1 LRRDRAF
8 LLAGLLAAAVYFAAL
23 LAGSPVLCLLTKPV
37 PALLLAAWMLPEASR
52 VARLVTIGLLLS
64 ALGDL
69 LLEISPDLFIAGL
82 GAFLVAHLAYVGAF
96 LEQTRQPAM
105 RFALPVACFGA
116 VSFLWLL
123 PKLGAMTWPVLA
135 YVVVICTMMWRA
147 WAQVADTRLARR
159 GAWCAALGAT
169 SFGIS
174 DTLVAWNRFVAPV
187 LALKLLLMLLYW
199 AGQWGIAASARA
211 PRSTTATNRR

>member
-1 LRRDRAF
+1 MSRDRAF

-23 LAGSPVLCLLTKPV
+23 LACSPLLGLLAKPA
-37 PALLLAAWMLPEASR
+37 PALLLAAWLRPETSRASR
-52 VARLVTIGLLLS
+52 LIVAGLLLP

-82 GAFLVAHLAYVGAF
+82 VAFLVAHLAYVGAF
-96 LEQTRQPAM
+96 LARTRLPALGY
-105 RFALPVACFGA
+105 ALPVAIFGTA
-116 VSFLWLL
+116 SFIWLF
-123 PKLGAMTWPVLA
+123 PRLGTMTWPVLT
-135 YVVVICTMMWRA
+135 YVLVICTMMWRA
-147 WAQVADTRLARR
+147 WALVADIRSARR
-159 GAWCAALGAT
+159 TAWYAALGAS
-169 SFGIS
+169 SFGLS

-211 PRSTTATNRR
+211 PR